1 MVCVIFFLITILKT
15 NHKMLYA
22 NIILLLMNNLAQI
35 VVFSLM
41 LVEKYHISEDI
52 ETKIKLR

>member
-1 MVCVIFFLITILKT
+1 
-15 NHKMLYA
+15 
-22 NIILLLMNNLAQI
+22 MNNLAQI

-41 LVEKYHISEDI
+41 LVEKYHISKDI